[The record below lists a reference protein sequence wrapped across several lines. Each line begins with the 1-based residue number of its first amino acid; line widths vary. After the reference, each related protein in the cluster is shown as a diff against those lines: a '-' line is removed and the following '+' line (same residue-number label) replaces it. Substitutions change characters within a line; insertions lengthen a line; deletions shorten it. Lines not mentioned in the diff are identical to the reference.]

1 MRRFVALLLT
11 CLLASSGIG
20 QEKVNIQLSETGPKP
35 ADAASYRIGFDMGMQ
50 LHSGGLNADNVT
62 GNDFLAGFMD
72 ALKGAQSRVTDEEA
86 KAALTELGKKVQAR
100 MEQQAKDNLTKATAF
115 LEQNK
120 KQQGVVALPSGLQYQ
135 VVKQGTGASPK
146 ADSTVSVHYEGKLI
160 DGKVFDSS
168 IKSGMPATFPVNQ
181 VIPGWTEALTR
192 MKVGDKWKLFIPPNL
207 AYGERG
213 APGGVILRTQLLSSK
228 LNCSRSSSSP

>member
-20 QEKVNIQLSETGPKP
+20 QEKVNIQVAETGPKP
-35 ADAASYRIGFDMGMQ
+35 ADAASYRIGFDMGSQ
-50 LHSGGLNADNVT
+50 LHAGGLNVENIT
-62 GNDFLAGFMD
+62 PNDFLAGFVD
-72 ALKGAQSRVTDEEA
+72 ALKAAQCRVTDEEA
-86 KAALTELGKKVQAR
+86 KLALGELGKKVQAR
-100 MEQQAKDNLTKATAF
+100 MEQQFKDNLVKATEF
-115 LEQNK
+115 LEKNK

-135 VVKQGTGASPK
+135 VIKPGTGASPK
-146 ADSTVSVHYEGKLI
+146 ADSTVTVHYEGKLI

-168 IKSGMPATFPVNQ
+168 IKGGQPATFPVNK

-207 AYGERG
+207 AYGEQG
-213 APGGVILRTQLLSSK
+213 APGGVIPPNSALIFEVELLEIK
-228 LNCSRSSSSP
+228 

>member
-20 QEKVNIQLSETGPKP
+20 QEKVKIQLAESGPKP
-35 ADAASYRIGFDMGMQ
+35 GDAASYRIGFDTGME
-50 LHSGGLNADNVT
+50 LHARGLNADNVT
-62 GNDFLAGFMD
+62 PADFLAGFVD
-72 ALKGAQSRVTDEEA
+72 ALKDVQSRVTDEEA
-86 KAALTELGKKVQAR
+86 KLALTELGKKIQAR
-100 MEQQAKDNLTKATAF
+100 MEQQSKDNLAKATAF

-120 KQQGVVALPSGLQYQ
+120 KQQGVVTRPSGLQYQ
-135 VVKQGTGASPK
+135 VVKQGTGATPK
-146 ADSTVSVHYEGKLI
+146 IDSTVSVHYEGKLI

-168 IKSGMPATFPVNQ
+168 IKTGQPASFPVNQ
-181 VIPGWTEALTR
+181 VIPGWTEALTL

-213 APGGVILRTQLLSSK
+213 APGGVIPPNSALVFDVELLEIK
-228 LNCSRSSSSP
+228 

>member
-20 QEKVNIQLSETGPKP
+20 QEKLSTPATDAGPKP
-35 ADAASYRIGFDMGMQ
+35 GDAASYRIGFDMGMQ
-50 LHSGGLNADNVT
+50 LHGGGLNADNIT
-62 GNDFLAGFMD
+62 SNDFLAGFMD
-72 ALKGAQSRVTDEEA
+72 ALKGGQSRVTDEEA
-86 KAALTELGKKVQAR
+86 KAALNELGKKIQAR
-100 MEQQAKDNLTKATAF
+100 MEQEAKDNLAKATAF

-135 VVKQGTGASPK
+135 VIKQGNGASPK
-146 ADSTVSVHYEGKLI
+146 ADNTVSVNYEGKLI

-168 IKSGMPATFPVNQ
+168 MKTGKPVPVQFPVNQ
-181 VIPGWTEALTR
+181 VIPGWTEALMR

-207 AYGERG
+207 AYGDRSP
-213 APGGVILRTQLLSSK
+213 PGIPPNSTLVFEVELLEIK
-228 LNCSRSSSSP
+228 